1 MQEYLDLFQ
10 QLDTFMQVFWGC
22 AIVGSLI
29 FIVQMVLTLIGM
41 DSSDID
47 VDFDGPDTMDLG
59 GGIQLFSIKN
69 FVNFIVGFG
78 WGGVCLSGVI
88 GNYFLL
94 CLVAV
99 IIGIGFVMMF
109 FYIKKQ
115 TNKLEHNGAF
125 KVEDCKGNVYD
136 VYLRIP
142 SERSGKG
149 KIQVSI
155 NGSIQEINAI
165 TDGTEIPTGN
175 KAEVIDIVDKSTVLV
190 AKK

>member
-1 MQEYLDLFQ
+1 MQEYLDMFL
-10 QLDTFMQVFWGC
+10 QLSTFMQVFWGC

-29 FIVQMVLTLIGM
+29 FIVQLVLTLLGM
-41 DSSDID
+41 DSSDVD

-88 GNYFLL
+88 SNSFLL

-99 IIGIGFVMMF
+99 IVGVGFVLMF
-109 FYIKKQ
+109 FFIKKQ

-125 KVEDCKGNVYD
+125 NIADCKGKTYD

-142 SERSGKG
+142 AARSGKG
-149 KIQVSI
+149 KIQASFD
-155 NGSIQEINAI
+155 GSIQEINAV
-165 TDGTEIPTGN
+165 TDGEEIPSGK
-175 KAEVIDIVDKSTVLV
+175 KAEVIEIIDNSTVLV
-190 AKK
+190 K